1 MKNDLKKC
9 GYCGAM
15 IPSESKTCPECN
27 ADLTENATHG
37 NLILKVIAFLVPL
50 IGAILWICTKREN
63 DKQSYLIPSALGT
76 IIWCFIIYTLC

>member
-1 MKNDLKKC
+1 MKKDLKKC

-15 IPSESKTCPECN
+15 IPSESKICPECN

-50 IGAILWICTKREN
+50 IGAILWIYSKREN
-63 DKQSYLIPSALGT
+63 DRQSYMIPTILGAM
-76 IIWCFIIYTLC
+76 IWLFIVYGL